1 MVTDVRGGDIK
12 ECGVASGEISNSS
25 VSAWKASCIGGSD
38 MAAGRGRPRG
48 GGISYIHKHYGLC
61 VCPGGR
67 AAGSLPTGVRVD
79 PDKPKVS
86 VPGLVGSSIHLSCCS
101 C

>member
-25 VSAWKASCIGGSD
+25 VSAWKASSIGGSD

-48 GGISYIHKHYGLC
+48 AFPTFTSTMVYASVL
-61 VCPGGR
+61 VGGR
-67 AAGSLPTGVRVD
+67 LAVCQLA
-79 PDKPKVS
+79 
-86 VPGLVGSSIHLSCCS
+86 
-101 C
+101 